1 MLLFVFLFIVYTFR
15 TTANLFASSF
25 LQNDERRAI
34 ESFFA
39 GVIRRFP
46 GGKYA
51 E

>member
-1 MLLFVFLFIVYTFR
+1 VPAVAL
-15 TTANLFASSF
+15 TAAVLLFASSF

-39 GVIRRFP
+39 GLMRRLP